1 MPVPSHERAL
11 SLWDCGPSSIF
22 FFGVFRLSWGRHL
35 LVYVLHSIYKGG
47 VVGKLGILKEFWDF
61 LKVRKK
67 WWLTP
72 IVVVMVLLG
81 ALIVFSQGSTVAP
94 FIYTL
99 F

>member
-1 MPVPSHERAL
+1 M
-11 SLWDCGPSSIF
+11 
-22 FFGVFRLSWGRHL
+22 
-35 LVYVLHSIYKGG
+35 
-47 VVGKLGILKEFWDF
+47 GKLAIMKEFWDF

-72 IVVVMVLLG
+72 IVLVLVLLG
-81 ALIVFSQGSTVAP
+81 FLIVFTQSSALSP